1 MITLTLTETEALNLE
16 RLAHYGWTGPEG
28 ISYAFSREP
37 AYLDQKATQ
46 HAGQTGAQVI
56 ADIESVLAKLAT
68 ATEEAPV
75 NAEGNT
81 A

>member
-1 MITLTLTETEALNLE
+1 MITIQLTETEAANLE

-37 AYLDQKATQ
+37 EYLNQRAADV
-46 HAGQTGAQVI
+46 GQTGAEVI
-56 ADIESVLAKLAT
+56 ADIESVLAKLAAAT
-68 ATEEAPV
+68 AETPV